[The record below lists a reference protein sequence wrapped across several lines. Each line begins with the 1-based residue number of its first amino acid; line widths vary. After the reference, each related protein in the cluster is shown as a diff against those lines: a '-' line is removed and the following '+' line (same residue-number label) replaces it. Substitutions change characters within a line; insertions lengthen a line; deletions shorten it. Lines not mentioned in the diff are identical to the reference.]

1 MWLSLWF
8 TQNLAAMEEYQQRLE
23 ALERERQRE
32 RAVYR
37 HAAHHH
43 HQDEPPAAVAAHG
56 GGRLHDANVD
66 PDNMTYEELLQ
77 LGEDVGDVKKER
89 WRRVAVQVLSRLPTH
104 RWTTKSSDDISYVFF
119 LDAVFLRSWSLMCG
133 GLSQLY
139 HLSVRLLR
147 GRRRAH
153 AAVCARVS

>member
-1 MWLSLWF
+1 
-8 TQNLAAMEEYQQRLE
+8 MEEYQQRLE

-104 RWTTKSSDDISYVFF
+104 RWTTKSSDDISCIICQYGFSVGDVALTLPCAHVFHEEC
-119 LDAVFLRSWSLMCG
+119 VTGW
-133 GLSQLY
+133 
-139 HLSVRLLR
+139 VRENNSCPLCKLEI
-147 GRRRAH
+147 AD
-153 AAVCARVS
+153 V